1 MKRFTKLGRCVQ
13 HRRRIEDRVVELRN
27 KIFQDA
33 MRRGII
39 NTTTKTLLLK
49 YNNYLIKLHGSK

>member
-13 HRRRIEDRVVELRN
+13 HRRRIETRVVELRN

-33 MRRGII
+33 MHRGII
-39 NTTTKTLLLK
+39 NTTTKNLLIK
-49 YNNYLIKLHGSK
+49 YNNYLIKLYGSK

>member
-13 HRRRIEDRVVELRN
+13 HRRKVEDRVIELRN

-33 MRRGII
+33 INKGII
-39 NTTTKTLLLK
+39 CLRTKKLLLK
-49 YNNYLIKLHGSK
+49 YNNYLIKLYEQ

>member
-1 MKRFTKLGRCVQ
+1 MKRFTKLGRCVR
-13 HRRRIEDRVVELRN
+13 HRKKIEDRVLELRN

-39 NTTTKTLLLK
+39 NTTTKALLLK
-49 YNNYLIKLHGSK
+49 YNNYLIKLNGSK

>member
-13 HRRRIEDRVVELRN
+13 HRRRIDDRVVELRN

-49 YNNYLIKLHGSK
+49 YNNYLIKLYGSK

>member
-13 HRRRIEDRVVELRN
+13 HRRRIETRVVELRN

-33 MRRGII
+33 MHRGVI
-39 NTTTKTLLLK
+39 NTTTKKLLIK
-49 YNNYLIKLHGSK
+49 YNNYLIKLYGSK

>member
-13 HRRRIEDRVVELRN
+13 HRRRIETRVVELRN

-33 MRRGII
+33 MHRGII
-39 NTTTKTLLLK
+39 NTTTKKLLIK
-49 YNNYLIKLHGSK
+49 YNNYLIKLYGSK

>member
-1 MKRFTKLGRCVQ
+1 MKRFTKLVRCVR

-33 MRRGII
+33 IHRGII
-39 NTTTKTLLLK
+39 NTTTKALLLK
-49 YNNYLIKLHGSK
+49 YNNYLIKLHEQ